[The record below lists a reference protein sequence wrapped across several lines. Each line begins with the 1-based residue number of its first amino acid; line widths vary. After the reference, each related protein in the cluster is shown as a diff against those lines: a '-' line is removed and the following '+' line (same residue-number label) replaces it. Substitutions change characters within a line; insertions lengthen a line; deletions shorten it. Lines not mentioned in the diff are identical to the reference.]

1 MQIATESKAKHSH
14 ICAKKISIPKSNR
27 PRLCEKKVAFDS
39 SSYRGM
45 QHKLRSKMF
54 TVNNDLQIKIFKVV
68 KRSKRSER
76 LNYELLYD
84 TEKHTKYKF

>member
-1 MQIATESKAKHSH
+1 MH
-14 ICAKKISIPKSNR
+14 
-27 PRLCEKKVAFDS
+27 
-39 SSYRGM
+39 
-45 QHKLRSKMF
+45 HKLRSKIIF
-54 TVNNDLQIKIFKVV
+54 TVNNDLQIKIFTVV